1 MIRTSTNSRRS
12 KAHGFT
18 LIELLVVIA
27 IIAILIS
34 LLLPAV
40 QQAREAARRTQCR
53 NNLHQIGIALHNY
66 HDSFKCFPF
75 GSGGTLTPSGSGYSA
90 ISMLLPFM
98 EQNNLYNAI
107 NFRAPCNDSSNA
119 IPMTTEIPGLR
130 CPSDIENTS
139 PASGGA
145 VNYMANRGTTILFAD
160 VAGTGPFHYQTVVKM
175 GDITDGTSNTAAFSE
190 RVIADG
196 SNGVVS
202 PMADVFLSM
211 AVPTDADNAIS
222 LCNAIDI
229 SNLSNQFPI
238 FMGAPWIHGQHTY
251 QHVNTP
257 NQRSCGFFPTRSTMS
272 ANSYHTGIVH
282 VLRCDG
288 SAGAI
293 NNSVNLTTWRAFGTH
308 SGGETIG
315 EL

>member
-1 MIRTSTNSRRS
+1 M
-12 KAHGFT
+12 G
-18 LIELLVVIA
+18 
-27 IIAILIS
+27 
-34 LLLPAV
+34 
-40 QQAREAARRTQCR
+40 
-53 NNLHQIGIALHNY
+53 
-66 HDSFKCFPF
+66 
-75 GSGGTLTPSGSGYSA
+75 
-90 ISMLLPFM
+90 
-98 EQNNLYNAI
+98 
-107 NFRAPCNDSSNA
+107 
-119 IPMTTEIPGLR
+119 
-130 CPSDIENTS
+130 
-139 PASGGA
+139 
-145 VNYMANRGTTILFAD
+145 NRGTTILFAD
-160 VAGTGPFHYQTVVKM
+160 ATGTGPFHYQTVVKI

-202 PMADVFLSM
+202 PVADVFLSM
-211 AVPTDADNAIS
+211 AVPTDADNAIA

-229 SNLSNQFPI
+229 TNLGNQFPI

-251 QHVNTP
+251 QHVNVP

-272 ANSYHTGIVH
+272 ANSYHSGIVH

-293 NNSVNLTTWRAFGTH
+293 SNSVNLNTWRAFGTH